1 MDSWYHRAAEVCLY
15 SSCSLC
21 MENVIT
27 AALAEESL
35 TQASLQAQ
43 VNPSICMDDKTSS
56 ISLSKGL

>member
-43 VNPSICMDDKTSS
+43 VNPFYMD
-56 ISLSKGL
+56 G